1 MAAAEAMGTDSPHWR
16 SAGDDIDDD
25 DDHDDLHHNDIVTKQ
40 LWLPGHHVEANPQ

>member
-16 SAGDDIDDD
+16 SAGDDF
-25 DDHDDLHHNDIVTKQ
+25 DDLHHNDIVTKQ